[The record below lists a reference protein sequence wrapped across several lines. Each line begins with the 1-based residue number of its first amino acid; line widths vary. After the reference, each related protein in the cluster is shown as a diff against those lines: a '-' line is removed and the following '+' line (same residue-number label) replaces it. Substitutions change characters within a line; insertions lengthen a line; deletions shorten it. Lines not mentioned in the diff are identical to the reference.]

1 MKVALLQRGRR
12 RRRAPDRVRPVQWLF
27 TGVLL
32 AVCAGITAFTGY
44 LLRRLFTTA
53 PGEPDVPAEP
63 KP

>member
-1 MKVALLQRGRR
+1 VH
-12 RRRAPDRVRPVQWLF
+12 PVQWLF

-32 AVCAGITAFTGY
+32 ALCGGITVFTGY

-53 PGEPDVPAEP
+53 PDAPAEP

>member
-1 MKVALLQRGRR
+1 MQRGAGGTTRL
-12 RRRAPDRVRPVQWLF
+12 RPVQWLF

-32 AVCAGITAFTGY
+32 ALCGGITVFTGY

-53 PGEPDVPAEP
+53 PGERDVPAEP

>member
-1 MKVALLQRGRR
+1 
-12 RRRAPDRVRPVQWLF
+12 VRPVQWLF

-32 AVCAGITAFTGY
+32 ATCAGIVTFTGY

-53 PGEPDVPAEP
+53 PGEPETPAES

>member
-1 MKVALLQRGRR
+1 
-12 RRRAPDRVRPVQWLF
+12 VQWLF

-32 AVCAGITAFTGY
+32 TACAGITVFTGY

-53 PGEPDVPAEP
+53 PGEPDAPADR